1 MASKKRI
8 KGGEKNAKSGQK
20 WTKEEL
26 SKVLELYV
34 TDRNLKIHESN
45 ETIQLLGEKLGR
57 TTRSVEA
64 QLLMFRNL
72 DKFGFYG
79 FRNMNNISKSLW
91 KEYIEKSTKN
101 NGTI

>member
-1 MASKKRI
+1 MARQPRI
-8 KGGEKNAKSGQK
+8 IGGEKNPKSGQK

-26 SKVLELYV
+26 SEILNLYI
-34 TDRNLKIHESN
+34 TDRELKVHESN
-45 ETIQLLGEKLGR
+45 ETIQKLAKQLGR

-79 FRNMNNISKSLW
+79 YRNMNTMSKQLW
-91 KEYIEKSTKN
+91 KEYIDKSTK
-101 NGTI
+101 

>member
-1 MASKKRI
+1 MARQPRI
-8 KGGEKNAKSGQK
+8 KGGEKNSKSGQK

-26 SKVLELYV
+26 SKVLNLYV
-34 TDRNLKIHESN
+34 TDRELKVHESN
-45 ETIQLLGEKLGR
+45 ETIQKLAKQLDR

-79 FRNMNNISKSLW
+79 YRNMNTISKQLW
-91 KEYIEKSTKN
+91 KEYIDKSIK
-101 NGTI
+101 

>member
-1 MASKKRI
+1 MTRQPRI
-8 KGGEKNAKSGQK
+8 KGGEKNTKSGQK

-26 SKVLELYV
+26 NKVLNLYV
-34 TDRNLKIHESN
+34 SDRQLKIHESN
-45 ETIQLLGEKLGR
+45 ETIQKLAMQLER

-79 FRNMNNISKSLW
+79 YGNMNTICRQLW
-91 KEYIEKSTKN
+91 KEYIVQSTK
-101 NGTI
+101 

>member
-1 MASKKRI
+1 MTRQKRI

-20 WTKEEL
+20 WTYEEL
-26 SKVLELYV
+26 SKVLDSYV
-34 TDRNLKIHESN
+34 TDRQLKIHESN
-45 ETIQLLGEKLGR
+45 EAVQQLAKQLER

-79 FRNMNNISKSLW
+79 YRNMNTICKQLW
-91 KEYIEKSTKN
+91 KEYIDKSAK
-101 NGTI
+101 

>member
-1 MASKKRI
+1 MARQPRI
-8 KGGEKNAKSGQK
+8 KGGEKKSKSGQK

-26 SKVLELYV
+26 SKVLNLYV
-34 TDRNLKIHESN
+34 TDRELKVHESN
-45 ETIQLLGEKLGR
+45 ETIQKLAKQLDR

-79 FRNMNNISKSLW
+79 YRNMNTISKQLW
-91 KEYIEKSTKN
+91 KEYIDKSIK
-101 NGTI
+101 